1 VKFSKKTILA
11 PFLVLSIILFW
22 GLNWPLFKIVLQHI
36 TPQTLAFTRVFIA
49 LIFFTF
55 LMLITGT
62 LKLPKKTDWAIIL
75 SVGINQMTL
84 YILFVSTGLL
94 YINANRG
101 AILGYITPLF
111 VIPISYFVLRQKPTL
126 WTICGFL
133 IGMIGVIVMF
143 NPLELD
149 LSTSNTIQG
158 SIFVI
163 TAAFFWAINI
173 IFIRS
178 YRHDFS
184 SFQLL
189 PWQLLTASILLFLF
203 AWYEEPDF
211 NLWFDDIDFKSILIL
226 IFTGVFGTGYGF
238 WAAVK
243 LNRMLD
249 ANTLSMCMLL
259 IPISGFIFSILLL
272 GESIL
277 LSNVIGLISILVGI
291 IISMGD
297 KLKLK
302 KTKQHDR

>member
-1 VKFSKKTILA
+1 
-11 PFLVLSIILFW
+11 
-22 GLNWPLFKIVLQHI
+22 
-36 TPQTLAFTRVFIA
+36 
-49 LIFFTF
+49 
-55 LMLITGT
+55 MLITGT